1 MENFMERTQKT
12 ITGIMV
18 ISVGFACLL
27 MYVLFSHQETDDIR
41 VIFNSDIQVEEGTV
55 LTEKMLIKE
64 TNADK
69 IDIPED
75 KAENVGTQTV
85 KIIAMLKDEQKEF
98 STSITVL
105 EKKTEEPQEQQETEE
120 KSSKQEDEADND
132 QTADDSRTQEKITE
146 ATESKASSQS
156 SQNIAKNENTQS
168 SSQNSNDS
176 QTQKEESSSDS
187 QQEQMPS
194 QSQISET
201 EFANQLF
208 ALVNNYRTAN
218 GLSALGTNAV
228 IQSLA
233 NQRAQDMADMGYAS
247 HTRPDGKTADFL
259 WVENTYGIISGGENV
274 FGGTLGWSPQ
284 AVLDSF
290 LASSGHKESIVA
302 DYNRYFAIG
311 VRYADG
317 QVFVSMNF
325 QQ

>member
-41 VIFNSDIQVEEGTV
+41 VVFNSDIQVEEGTV

-247 HTRPDGKTADFL
+247 HTRPDC
-259 WVENTYGIISGGENV
+259 
-274 FGGTLGWSPQ
+274 
-284 AVLDSF
+284 
-290 LASSGHKESIVA
+290 
-302 DYNRYFAIG
+302 
-311 VRYADG
+311 
-317 QVFVSMNF
+317 
-325 QQ
+325 

>member
-1 MENFMERTQKT
+1 MWKTLWKEHKKT

-41 VIFNSDIQVEEGTV
+41 VVFNSDIQVEEGTV

-146 ATESKASSQS
+146 VTESKASSQS
-156 SQNIAKNENTQS
+156 SQNIAKNENTQ
-168 SSQNSNDS
+168 
-176 QTQKEESSSDS
+176 SSSDS

-247 HTRPDGKTADFL
+247 HTRPDGKTADF
-259 WVENTYGIISGGENV
+259 YGWRIHTVLS
-274 FGGTLGWSPQ
+274 Q
-284 AVLDSF
+284 AVRMF
-290 LASSGHKESIVA
+290 LE
-302 DYNRYFAIG
+302 
-311 VRYADG
+311 VR
-317 QVFVSMNF
+317 
-325 QQ
+325 

>member
-1 MENFMERTQKT
+1 MWKTLWKEHKKT

-41 VIFNSDIQVEEGTV
+41 VVFNSDIQVEEGTV

-98 STSITVL
+98 STRITVL
-105 EKKTEEPQEQQETEE
+105 EKKTEEPQEQQESEE
-120 KSSKQEDEADND
+120 KPSKQEDEADND
-132 QTADDSRTQEKITE
+132 QITDNSRTQEKITE

-156 SQNIAKNENTQS
+156 SQNTAKNENTQS

-187 QQEQMPS
+187 QQEQTPS

-247 HTRPDGKTADFL
+247 HTRPDGSVVNSY
-259 WVENTYGIISGGENV
+259 WVETNYGIIAGGENV
-274 FGGTLGWSPQ
+274 FAGTQGWSPQ

-290 LASSGHKESIVA
+290 LASSGHRRTIMDENS
-302 DYNRYFAIG
+302 YMAIG

-317 QVFVSMNF
+317 LVFVSMNF

>member
-1 MENFMERTQKT
+1 
-12 ITGIMV
+12 
-18 ISVGFACLL
+18 
-27 MYVLFSHQETDDIR
+27 
-41 VIFNSDIQVEEGTV
+41 
-55 LTEKMLIKE
+55 
-64 TNADK
+64 
-69 IDIPED
+69 
-75 KAENVGTQTV
+75 
-85 KIIAMLKDEQKEF
+85 
-98 STSITVL
+98 
-105 EKKTEEPQEQQETEE
+105 
-120 KSSKQEDEADND
+120 
-132 QTADDSRTQEKITE
+132 
-146 ATESKASSQS
+146 
-156 SQNIAKNENTQS
+156 
-168 SSQNSNDS
+168 
-176 QTQKEESSSDS
+176 
-187 QQEQMPS
+187 MPS